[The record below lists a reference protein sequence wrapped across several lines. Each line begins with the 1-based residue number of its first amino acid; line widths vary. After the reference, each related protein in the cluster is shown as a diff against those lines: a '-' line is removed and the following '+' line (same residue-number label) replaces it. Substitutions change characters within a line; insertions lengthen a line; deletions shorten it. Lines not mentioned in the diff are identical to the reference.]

1 MGLRQGEQFGL
12 TWDRVDLDN
21 ATVRLQK
28 TKNGKPRFV
37 RLNSRALTVMKAL
50 HEFSI
55 DDGRVFP
62 LQEPCFFPD
71 AVAEAG
77 VVDLH

>member
-1 MGLRQGEQFGL
+1 
-12 TWDRVDLDN
+12 LDN

-28 TKNGKPRFV
+28 TKDRKPRFV